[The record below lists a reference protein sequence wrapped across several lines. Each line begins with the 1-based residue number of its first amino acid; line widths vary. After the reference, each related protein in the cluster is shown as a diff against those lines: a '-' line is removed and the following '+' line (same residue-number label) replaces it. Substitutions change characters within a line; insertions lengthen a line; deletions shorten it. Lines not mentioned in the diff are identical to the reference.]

1 MEVVDKKM
9 CRQSSTPSNLI
20 AILNHKLGALVDV
33 VDKGGVKANDHCDLV
48 LGDATQ
54 MSFKVSN
61 DSGYFCKKKR
71 RRKEEVTMLKARCRE
86 LGTPAGCYQ
95 GKQKDETPN

>member
-1 MEVVDKKM
+1 VEVVDKKM

-61 DSGYFCKKKR
+61 DSGYFCKKK
-71 RRKEEVTMLKARCRE
+71 EEEKKKLQC
-86 LGTPAGCYQ
+86 
-95 GKQKDETPN
+95 